1 MDFDHTWRALVR
13 PGDGDSFFA
22 LRPLPAFDPR
32 ATAFDAKIAW
42 WLAEMSRLIYRDDRA
57 AGWPDTPSRMTILKK
72 VRAKELTF
80 VRRKNAQWALNRVDG
95 AVPVAVLVFRG
106 SSGFENWL
114 ANLKVIQSPWECGGQ
129 VHSGFKAIFL
139 EIRDE
144 LAAILRS
151 IAAPVIFT
159 GHSLGGALAVLAASL
174 WRPMATYTFGAPRV
188 GDAVFR
194 DSLSRQSIFR
204 IANER
209 DIVPSVPPSRIPFEF
224 CHIGESVLF
233 QIPEESVDA
242 DITSVDD
249 SRLFAYPPRVLSEH
263 APINYSVSLARHLEA
278 DT

>member
-1 MDFDHTWRALVR
+1 MDFDHTWRALLR

-22 LRPLPAFDPR
+22 RRPLPAFEPR
-32 ATAFDAKIAW
+32 AAAFDAKNAW
-42 WLAEMSRLIYRDDRA
+42 WLAEMSRLIYRSNRA
-57 AGWPDTPSRMTILKK
+57 AGWPDTPSRMTILRK
-72 VRAKELTF
+72 VRIKELTF
-80 VRRKNAQWALNRVDG
+80 VRRKNAQWALNWVEG

-106 SSGFENWL
+106 TSGFDNWL

-144 LAAILRS
+144 LEAALRS

-159 GHSLGGALAVLAASL
+159 GHSLGGALAVLAASF

-233 QIPEESVDA
+233 KIPDESVDPG
-242 DITSVDD
+242 TTPVDN
-249 SRLFAYPPRVLSEH
+249 SRLFAHPPRVLSEH
-263 APINYSVSLARHLEA
+263 APINYSASLVRHLEEDA
-278 DT
+278 